1 MTKKMIDLMQ
11 WILEKIRAAFHKPS
25 EDNQWSKQLYNR
37 NDSHYLDAKADGNR
51 YNLKR

>member
-1 MTKKMIDLMQ
+1 MTKTINDFMKR
-11 WILEKIRAAFHKPS
+11 ILKKIRAAFHKPS
-25 EDNQWSKQLYNR
+25 EDKQWSKQLYRR

>member
-1 MTKKMIDLMQ
+1 MRYIAFLLKKV
-11 WILEKIRAAFHKPS
+11 RAAFQKPS
-25 EDNQWSKQLYNR
+25 EDSQWSKQLYKR